1 MRGSWRASLCLSLAL
16 RHAHASPVET
26 PDSKLERRAD
36 GDLCYLNS
44 QKIAMIDDRLY
55 FMGGDYHFDGDAN
68 AKTFTN
74 DNLFYFD
81 LSGNTSIPA
90 DSIIPASA
98 LTQLPIPLSATPTLA
113 NQTHSRGG
121 ALFTAADAFYVFAGL
136 DGDDVSSADSSSLA
150 KFNTTSST
158 WSRATVSGGP
168 FNRLTRTS
176 AGAISA
182 PDTGLSFFSGG
193 TNAGVGKPGQPTG
206 MLRFDAR
213 DPDAL
218 TWRNE
223 TAVTSS
229 SGVGVPAR
237 VGGNMV
243 FVPMGEQGVVLVW
256 GGYNGTEVNA
266 TTGAPAYSYQL
277 LDSERIW
284 VYDVASASWYVVW
297 AQGDEVPGRRAE
309 ACAVVSAAPDGSSFN
324 VAVYGG
330 WNLYERE
337 AYSETWV
344 LSVPSFRW
352 IKMSSSNYTG
362 SNTEALSGNNRG
374 RHLHKCAVHND
385 AQMIVLGGIVNEN
398 GTESDHVCD
407 SQLAPLR
414 ILNLATMTWQKSF
427 DASARYTVPEDV
439 SRVIGGDGSGGA
451 TIRQPDGGFNDT
463 AVASIF
469 AKTVS
474 RAVST
479 ATSSAAASSTNS
491 SSSDPASS
499 NTGAIVG
506 GVVGGVVGLALIC
519 LIVWLVMRK
528 KRSAAKGQMVPQM
541 DEGAY
546 GHPADVY
553 GSGYGGYV
561 HGQQAAKTAELDDG
575 AELNEADGRMKAGE
589 MDGRGVAVAPVEME
603 GDRPKVGELSA
614 R

>member
-176 AGAISA
+176 AGAVSA

-284 VYDVASASWYVVW
+284 VYDVASAS
-297 AQGDEVPGRRAE
+297 
-309 ACAVVSAAPDGSSFN
+309 C
-324 VAVYGG
+324 
-330 WNLYERE
+330 
-337 AYSETWV
+337 
-344 LSVPSFRW
+344 FRW

-553 GSGYGGYV
+553 GSGNGGYV